1 VPAQRIQNQIGGAM
15 SLIVNPILC
24 NHDVVELLKFQL
36 NVVESLVNLVGGATF
51 EFITV
56 MRLVLDCL

>member
-1 VPAQRIQNQIGGAM
+1 M
-15 SLIVNPILC
+15 SLSVNPILC
-24 NHDVVELLKFQL
+24 SHDVVELLKFQL